1 MKKWQ
6 KWEKKK
12 GRLKSQL
19 LNVFFSCGLS
29 KSSAHPAPL
38 RIPETWILG
47 RDSRRVL
54 CHASSDV
61 GCDAGWGTGRV
72 NDGPWGHFWLS
83 QRERCKTAS
92 SAELTTEVDNRRRTY
107 ACTHTK
113 LSKRMCQA
121 KAQGERSCE
130 IQIRCDCVRYW
141 KKAVL
146 AWRLL
151 SCCDKHLFVE
161 HEISVVAHWISAGFD
176 NYTNRKKTST
186 CRPMRKIEVKVSTK
200 RQNIQNIE
208 ASTPCGQQMKS
219 DKLFDASTSKKR
231 KERNTGVT
239 KAWQMFRACMYP
251 LHKTNWSNETWPAGS
266 LDLCGSRVFC
276 MFLLFCVCW
285 FFFDD
290 SLFSHFVA
298 FCTICGFFF
307 SKSFLFLFL
316 GGPFQQAPEEGV
328 SVLIFFIFS
337 IIFCIFFDFFFLKF
351 CSFLKC
357 LWFFPRRGPEGE
369 GRLFQNL

>member
-1 MKKWQ
+1 MAPSAMTRQLQPRSQQHQWR
-6 KWEKKK
+6 WPCVLSV
-12 GRLKSQL
+12 RLPHGSICDPMSIARRPVNPLRNSAAAGKPHELRDLVRHWRARKPWSH
-19 LNVFFSCGLS
+19 GA
-29 KSSAHPAPL
+29 SSAVFEACPCCVTCDVEKNISPSATPPPPPIQPQ
-38 RIPETWILG
+38 IPETWILG
-47 RDSRRVL
+47 WDSRRVL

-72 NDGPWGHFWLS
+72 NDGPWGHFWLG

-92 SAELTTEVDNRRRTY
+92 GAELTTEVANRCRTQ

-208 ASTPCGQQMKS
+208 QRKS

-251 LHKTNWSNETWPAGS
+251 LHKTNWNNEKR
-266 LDLCGSRVFC
+266 D
-276 MFLLFCVCW
+276 
-285 FFFDD
+285 
-290 SLFSHFVA
+290 
-298 FCTICGFFF
+298 
-307 SKSFLFLFL
+307 
-316 GGPFQQAPEEGV
+316 
-328 SVLIFFIFS
+328 
-337 IIFCIFFDFFFLKF
+337 
-351 CSFLKC
+351 
-357 LWFFPRRGPEGE
+357 
-369 GRLFQNL
+369 